1 MFSGEVLCRVAK
13 KPQEMKHAIIAYP
26 HSNNLGDC
34 IQSLVIPMLFEGQFA
49 EVDRESLHS
58 YRGEHLHLVCNGWF
72 MENPDHWPP
81 SDDITPLFISFH
93 INPQARKKLTNT
105 RNIAYLKKYEPI
117 GCRDLYTRKLLEN
130 HGVRCYFSGC
140 LTLCYRR
147 EMFPELPDRRH
158 GVLLVG
164 ALDRLKP
171 ALYPG
176 TTLFARLVQLV
187 KYPLRY
193 LKYRAASRRLERK
206 LGELGAPVRRISQIA
221 GMTDVRNGDT
231 RQLALELIRQIAS
244 AELVVTSR
252 IHTALPAT
260 ALQTP
265 VLFLTDGLGHINHR
279 SRIEGL
285 DKYFPSCTTR
295 DLDALDLTEIRP
307 LEKHLE
313 LSGRLMVQLKKA
325 LDLRLRV

>member
-1 MFSGEVLCRVAK
+1 
-13 KPQEMKHAIIAYP
+13 MKYAIIAYP
-26 HSNNLGDC
+26 NSTNLGDW
-34 IQSLVIPMLFEGQFA
+34 IQSLVIPMLFEDQFA
-49 EVDRESLHS
+49 EVDRESLHN
-58 YRGEHLHLVCNGWF
+58 YHGEHLRLICNGWF
-72 MENPDHWPP
+72 MENPDNWPP

-93 INPQARKKLTNT
+93 INPQAQKKLTNAHS
-105 RNIAYLKKYEPI
+105 IAYLKKHEPI
-117 GCRDLYTRKLLEN
+117 GCRDLYTRKLLEK
-130 HGVRCYFSGC
+130 HGVKCYFSGC

-147 EMFPELPDRRH
+147 EMFPELPDQRH
-158 GVLLVG
+158 GVLVIG

-171 ALYPG
+171 VLYPG

-206 LGELGAPVRRISQIA
+206 LDELGAPVRRISQIA
-221 GMTDVRNGDT
+221 EMTDVSNGNT
-231 RQLALELIRQIAS
+231 RQLALKLIRQIAS

-252 IHTALPAT
+252 IHTALPAI

-295 DLDALDLTEIRP
+295 DLDGLDLTQIKP

-313 LSGRLMVQLKKA
+313 LSKRQIGHLKQA
-325 LDLRLRV
+325 IDLRLRV

>member
-1 MFSGEVLCRVAK
+1 
-13 KPQEMKHAIIAYP
+13 MKHAIIAYP
-26 HSNNLGDC
+26 HSNNLGDW
-34 IQSLVIPMLFEGQFA
+34 IQSLVIPMLFEGSFA
-49 EVDRESLHS
+49 EVDRESLHN
-58 YRGEHLHLVCNGWF
+58 YRGERLRLVCNGWF
-72 MENPDHWPP
+72 MENPDNWPP
-81 SDDITPLFISFH
+81 SDDIAPLFISFH
-93 INPQARKKLTNT
+93 INPQAQKKLAGA
-105 RNIAYLKKYEPI
+105 RSIAYLKKHEPI
-117 GCRDLYTRKLLEN
+117 GCRDIYTQRLLEG
-130 HGVRCYFSGC
+130 HGVQCYFSGC

-147 EMFPELPDRRH
+147 KMFPDLPDRRH
-158 GVLLVG
+158 GVLVAG

-171 ALYPG
+171 ALHPG
-176 TTLFARLVQLV
+176 TPLLARLIQLV

-193 LKYRAASRRLERK
+193 LKYKAANRRLERK

-221 GMTDVRNGDT
+221 EMTDVRNGDT
-231 RQLALELIRQIAS
+231 RKLALELIRQIAS

-252 IHTALPAT
+252 IHTAMPAT

-265 VLFLTDGLGHINHR
+265 VLFLTDGLNHINHR

-313 LSGRLMVQLKKA
+313 LSDRLTARLKEV
-325 LDLRLRV
+325 LNLRLRV